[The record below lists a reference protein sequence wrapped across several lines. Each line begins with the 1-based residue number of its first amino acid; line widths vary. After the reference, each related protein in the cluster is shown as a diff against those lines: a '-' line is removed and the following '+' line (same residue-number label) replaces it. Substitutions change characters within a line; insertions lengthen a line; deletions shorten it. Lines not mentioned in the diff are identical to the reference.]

1 MWNMNLVV
9 GPCAVHLETDEN
21 LSFDALDSLLNR
33 GTLTVLTLMNG
44 HFGAMVKYENY
55 DNETEDHVGNIVKF
69 PNKINNEEV

>member
-1 MWNMNLVV
+1 MFTMNLVI

-21 LSFDALDSLLNR
+21 LSFDAIDSLLNR

-44 HFGAMVKYENY
+44 HYGAMVKYENY
-55 DNETEDHVGNIVKF
+55 DNEVEAGINNVVKF